1 MMKMMLTTP
10 EQKLAVGKESKYR
23 NNTQR
28 TLYTHIRG
36 STMLTQEHM
45 GISLAM
51 NKFRLEIRRNF
62 IIS

>member
-23 NNTQR
+23 NNTQG

-36 STMLTQEHM
+36 CMMFIQEHT

-51 NKFRLEIRRNF
+51 KKFRLEIRRNF
-62 IIS
+62 ITS